1 MGNLKIKPR
10 ALSKMSLIINKMGIS
25 SLIMQ
30 IDIETGDEEQDK
42 KELVKQLV
50 ALVIDNLHKAEEEM
64 IELIA
69 MLKDI
74 SKEEAEE
81 VDIVSFIKE
90 LISNDKIKD
99 FLKLA

>member
-1 MGNLKIKPR
+1 MESLKIKPR
-10 ALSKMSLIINKMGIS
+10 ALSKISLIINKMGIS

-30 IDIETGDEEQDK
+30 LDVETGDEKQDR

-50 ALVIDNLHKAEEEM
+50 ALVIDNFYKAEEEM

-74 SKEEAEE
+74 TKQEAEE

-90 LISNDKIKD
+90 LVNNDKIKD
-99 FLKLA
+99 FLKLT

>member
-1 MGNLKIKPR
+1 MENLKIKPR

>member
-1 MGNLKIKPR
+1 MESLKIKPR
-10 ALSKMSLIINKMGIS
+10 ALSKISLIINKMGIS

-30 IDIETGDEEQDK
+30 LDIETGDEKQDR

-50 ALVIDNLHKAEEEM
+50 ALVIDNFYKAEEEL

-69 MLKDI
+69 MLKEI
-74 SKEEAEE
+74 TKQEAEE

-90 LISNDKIKD
+90 LVNNDKIKD
-99 FLKLA
+99 FLKLT